1 MRVYNIKLNGGLV
14 LKIIIFLLS
23 LFMLI
28 VFLFSVYR
36 IFFSSGKF
44 FVKDKITAEEVTE
57 IEPENYTNILQAVH
71 EDLDSYVGLKIKFTG
86 YVYRIIDFDEDQFV
100 LARDMVINDEG
111 TQTVIVGF
119 LCNYSGINQFQDGT
133 WIEITGTIKKG
144 KYHNEEIP
152 IINVEKIKEAEE
164 PEEPFVP
171 IPDNTYIPTSGI
183 L

>member
-1 MRVYNIKLNGGLV
+1 MRIYNIKINGGLA

-28 VFLFSVYR
+28 VFFLSIYR
-36 IFFSSGKF
+36 IFFTSGKF
-44 FVKDKITAEEVTE
+44 FVKDKITSNDITE
-57 IEPENYTNILQAVH
+57 IDPDNYTNILQAVH
-71 EDLDSYVGLKIKFTG
+71 ENIDSYIGLKIKFIG
-86 YVYRIIDFDEDQFV
+86 YVYRIIDFNENQFV

-119 LCNYSGINQFQDGT
+119 LCESSIIEKFEDGL
-133 WIEITGTIKKG
+133 WVEIVGTIKRG

-152 IINVEKIKEAEE
+152 IIDVEKIKEAEE

-171 IPDNTYIPTSGI
+171 IPSNSYIPTSGI

>member
-1 MRVYNIKLNGGLV
+1 MRIYNIKINGGLA

-28 VFLFSVYR
+28 VFLLSIYR
-36 IFFSSGKF
+36 IFFTSGKF
-44 FVKDKITAEEVTE
+44 FVKDKVTPNDITE
-57 IEPENYTNILQAVH
+57 IDPDNYTNILQAVH
-71 EDLDSYVGLKIKFTG
+71 ENIDSYIGLKIKFTG
-86 YVYRIIDFDEDQFV
+86 YVYRIIDFNENQFV

-119 LCNYSGINQFQDGT
+119 LCDYSHIKNFETGK
-133 WIEITGTIKKG
+133 WIEVIGTIKRG

-152 IINVEKIKEAEE
+152 IIDVEKIKEVNE

-171 IPDNTYIPTSGI
+171 IPNNTYIPISGI